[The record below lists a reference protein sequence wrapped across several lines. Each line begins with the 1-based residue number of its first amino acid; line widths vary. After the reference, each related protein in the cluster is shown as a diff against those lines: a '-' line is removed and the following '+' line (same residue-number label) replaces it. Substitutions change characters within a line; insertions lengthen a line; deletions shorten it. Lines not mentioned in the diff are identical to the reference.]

1 MKSRFNIFLLS
12 LFVSLPGALF
22 PQSLSLEDAV
32 NLALKRN
39 DKVKQYEEKLTQKK
53 YQDMESWGN
62 FLPSVN
68 IEASYN
74 HLNDPLVIDLNP
86 IREVIIQLQAQN
98 MTGFAAVQNP
108 AMTPEQKA
116 YLTNLNMQGLN
127 KAIPAFTETLKEQD
141 YKSAAFV
148 GVQPLFMGGKILA
161 GKKFASAEKKSAEVE
176 LVKSQNEIIQET
188 VTNYLAVALLHD
200 VVKTRQDV
208 VNGVSKHLRN
218 AERLNQEGMIAS
230 YHVLRAKVALDEAER
245 NLLDDQS
252 KLELAVIALKTTI
265 GYAETDS
272 LSVPDSLSFSNFN
285 DSLSYCIEKALT
297 SQPALKI
304 VEYKKN
310 AASQKYAVERSNFLP
325 QVAAFGKYEM
335 YPEYQS
341 MMEPRWVVGLQMKFN
356 LFNGFKDYARLQSA
370 SHLEKEVS
378 YIEAD
383 AKKKVELWVNKSYRD
398 MDNART
404 KYQKLLTS
412 VELAKENL
420 RLNDARFQT
429 GYGTSLE
436 VIDAQLSLEKTEIEK
451 LSSLFDYYKSL
462 TDLLTASGTPED
474 ILKIWNNKE

>member
-1 MKSRFNIFLLS
+1 MKSSAHVFLLPLAFLLS
-12 LFVSLPGALF
+12 GQIFS
-22 PQSLSLEDAV
+22 QSLSLEDAV
-32 NLALKRN
+32 KQALERN
-39 DKVKQYEEKLTQKK
+39 EKVKQYEEKLIQKK
-53 YQDMESWGN
+53 YQDLESWGN

-68 IEASYN
+68 LEASYN

-86 IREVIIQLQAQN
+86 IREVIIQLQTQN
-98 MTGFAAVQNP
+98 MLNMAVMQNP
-108 AMTPEQKA
+108 AMSEQEKA
-116 YLTNLNMQGLN
+116 YRTSQYTAALNQN
-127 KAIPAFTETLKEQD
+127 IPAFTETLKEQD
-141 YKSAAFV
+141 YKSAALV
-148 GVQPLFMGGKILA
+148 GVQPIFMGGKILA
-161 GKKFASAEKKSAEVE
+161 GKKFASAEKKSAEFE
-176 LVKSQNEIIQET
+176 LIKSQNEIIQET
-188 VTNYLAVALLHD
+188 VTNYLAAALLHD
-200 VVKTRQDV
+200 VVKTRFDV
-208 VNGVSKHLRN
+208 VNGVSRHLKN

-252 KLELAVIALKTTI
+252 KLEMALLALKNTI
-265 GYAETDS
+265 GYAESDPLIIS
-272 LSVPDSLSFSNFN
+272 DSLSFANFN
-285 DSLSYCIEKALT
+285 DSLASCIEKALIN
-297 SQPALKI
+297 QPALKI
-304 VEYKKN
+304 IEYKKD
-310 AASQKYAVERSNFLP
+310 AASQKFAAERSNFLP

-341 MMEPRWVVGLQMKFN
+341 MMEPRWIVGLQLKFN

-378 YIEAD
+378 FIEAD
-383 AKKKVELWVNKSYRD
+383 AKKKVELWVNKSFRD
-398 MDNART
+398 MTNART

-412 VELAKENL
+412 VDLAKENL